1 MQLGKN
7 KTPIMEKSC
16 VCVFVCVCVDGV
28 LEDGTEK
35 WAFQREREDKG
46 PREGGFHGAVSSK
59 KGDLK
64 SISWPRRITLARVK
78 YNVRQERKA
87 SSGPAMMC
95 LRPSCL

>member
-1 MQLGKN
+1 MELGKN
-7 KTPIMEKSC
+7 KIPIMGKSC
-16 VCVFVCVCVDGV
+16 VYVCLCVCVEGV

-46 PREGGFHGAVSSK
+46 PRDGGFHGAVSSK

-78 YNVRQERKA
+78 YNVKQGRKA
-87 SSGPAMMC
+87 SLGPAMMC